1 MEAASFWVSNA
12 MAPPLFGRMAT
23 RGWRVDRGPC
33 TTILCVAVLLRGAM
47 IMIAF
52 YILLAAI
59 GIMAVGSVALAERAK
74 HRNKPLAKQGE

>member
-1 MEAASFWVSNA
+1 
-12 MAPPLFGRMAT
+12 
-23 RGWRVDRGPC
+23 
-33 TTILCVAVLLRGAM
+33 
-47 IMIAF
+47 MIAF